1 MGKKDKKNLSSLE
14 REVNK
19 LSKEEMNKKKGGKR
33 QNPDRWPGSNGCGE
47 IVPQ

>member
-1 MGKKDKKNLSSLE
+1 MRKKDRQKKLSSLD
-14 REVNK
+14 VQK

-33 QNPDRWPGSNGCGE
+33 QNPDRWPGSGGYGE